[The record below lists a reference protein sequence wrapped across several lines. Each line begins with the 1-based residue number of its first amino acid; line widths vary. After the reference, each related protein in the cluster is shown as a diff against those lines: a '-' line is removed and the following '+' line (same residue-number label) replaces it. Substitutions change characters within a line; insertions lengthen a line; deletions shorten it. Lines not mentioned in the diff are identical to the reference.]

1 MRKPLFFRWELDE
14 PLILNN
20 SLLLGLQKEKL
31 TRLQRVQN
39 AAARLIAGLRKKD
52 HITPTLKRLHWL
64 PIEQRIIY
72 KVLVLVYKALSG
84 EGPLYLQ
91 ELLQRYVPLRKLR
104 IEQDNLL
111 CVPNCNFVNTERR
124 AFGIRAPAEWNKLP
138 RNLRC
143 KDTLVSFK
151 SGLKTFLFQVAY
163 EWLFK
168 FSVKDWTKLC
178 LTVIFNVLFFKP
190 VIITCV
196 FAYVIFLLILLLF
209 F

>member
-1 MRKPLFFRWELDE
+1 MCRTAWFYLYQIGKIRKYLTEDQTKSAIHAHVTSRLDQ
-14 PLILNN
+14 NN

-104 IEQDNLL
+104 IEQDHLL

-163 EWLFK
+163 E
-168 FSVKDWTKLC
+168 
-178 LTVIFNVLFFKP
+178 
-190 VIITCV
+190 
-196 FAYVIFLLILLLF
+196 
-209 F
+209 